1 MIKFVFTVDYEI
13 YGNGCGSVKELIYE
27 PAQRL
32 KEIFDKW
39 KVQFVV
45 FVEAVEL
52 DIIYSHSAD
61 PVFSLIKRQMQDF
74 YEEGFE
80 IGLHIH
86 PQWYNARYKNG
97 TWLLDYS
104 EYNLC
109 LLPKERIMK
118 IIDRSIEFLRRT
130 LGVNDYSPLSFRAGN
145 WLLQPTQAVAQVL
158 ASRGIKIDSSVFKGG
173 LQLKNNLDY
182 RPALKNGYY
191 WKFSDDVNIEDS
203 NGALLEVPIHTE
215 MVPFWKMATSKRFNL
230 QRKATSSSKKKSG
243 RNGKLS
249 RIRDFL
255 RFRYPLKLD
264 FCRMTLPELIRMVG
278 KVIKEDEKDPDTFR
292 SLVAIGHTK
301 DLVDFETV
309 DSFLS
314 YLTKKQIPISTFKDI
329 YPKCVTVTSSR

>member
-1 MIKFVFTVDYEI
+1 VIEFVFTIDYEI
-13 YGNGCGSVKELIYE
+13 YGNGYGSLKELIFE
-27 PAQRL
+27 PARKL

-39 KVQFVV
+39 NVKFVV
-45 FVEAVEL
+45 FAEAAEL
-52 DIIYSHSAD
+52 DIIDSHSAD
-61 PVFSLIKRQMQDF
+61 PAFSLIKRQMQDF

-80 IGLHIH
+80 IALHIH

-109 LLPKERIMK
+109 LLPKERIIE

-158 ASRGIKIDSSVFKGG
+158 AGRGMKIDSSVFKGG
-173 LQLKNNLDY
+173 LQHKNKMDY
-182 RPALKNGYY
+182 RPALRNGYY
-191 WKFSDDVNIEDS
+191 WRFSEDVNFEDS
-203 NGALLEVPIHTE
+203 EGVLLEVPIYTE
-215 MVPFWKMATSKRFNL
+215 MVPIWRMASSKRVGL
-230 QRKATSSSKKKSG
+230 QHKASSSGKGGDSKNS
-243 RNGKLS
+243 KLS
-249 RIRDFL
+249 RIKDFL

-264 FCRMTLPELIRMVG
+264 FCRMTLSELIRMVE
-278 KVIKEDEKDPDTFR
+278 KVIKEDEKAPNTFR
-292 SLVAIGHTK
+292 PLVAIGHTK

-309 DSFLS
+309 DYFLS

-329 YPKCVTVTSSR
+329 YPKCV